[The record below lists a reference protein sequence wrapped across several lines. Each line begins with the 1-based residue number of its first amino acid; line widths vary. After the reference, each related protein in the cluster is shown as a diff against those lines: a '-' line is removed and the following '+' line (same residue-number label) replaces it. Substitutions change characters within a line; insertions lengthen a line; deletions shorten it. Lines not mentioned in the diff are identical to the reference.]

1 MTSDAGPGDLQ
12 ATFCATVVD
21 EWVRAGVRLA
31 MVAPGSRST
40 PMLLALAAAPA
51 VAVHVFHDERAAAF
65 AALGAGLASGQPAVA
80 LCSSGTAAAHFHAA
94 VIEADLAEVPVLVC
108 TADRPPRS
116 RHVGAPQT
124 IDQAGLYGR
133 APRFALDAPVP
144 NAMDRGW
151 WRPLASRAVLEAT
164 GGLGR
169 RPGPVHLNL
178 PFREP
183 LVGEPGD
190 LPPGRSAG
198 QQWHGRT
205 EASAAPDDDALA
217 AIAARLAGRHGLV
230 VAGGPLA
237 PPARAVADVAD
248 RLGWPLF
255 AGPRAGV
262 ESVPARWDALLRAP
276 AFVAAHRPDIVLRF
290 GPAPASRALSEFLA
304 GAGAEEIVVGRA
316 WCDPDRA
323 AALFVA
329 ADLTATA
336 LGLLAGPAYEPA
348 PAGWRQAW
356 AAAGA
361 AAERAVARVLDGRP
375 DVTEPAV
382 ARAVID
388 VVAETGAE
396 LVVASSMPFRD
407 VEWYAGAPAAGRVHA
422 NRGANG
428 IDGTVATAVGVAL
441 ATRRP
446 TVALLGDVAFLHDST
461 ALVAIAA
468 RPIDLTLVVVDNDGG
483 GIFSFLPQASWLAPD
498 RFETYFGTPHGVAI
512 DQLATVHGLLT
523 MVVGDPG
530 ALHPALRTS
539 VGLGGVRVVLA
550 RTDRAANATL
560 HHDLHRAVASDLDEW
575 A

>member
-1 MTSDAGPGDLQ
+1 MTNGAGPGDLQ

-51 VAVHVFHDERAAAF
+51 VGVHVFHDERAAAF

-94 VIEADLAEVPVLVC
+94 VIEADLAAVPLLVC
-108 TADRPPRS
+108 TADRPPES

-133 APRFALDAPVP
+133 APRWAVDAPV
-144 NAMDRGW
+144 ATEADRRS
-151 WRPLASRAVLEAT
+151 WRSLASRAVLEAA
-164 GGLGR
+164 GGLGG

-190 LPPGRSAG
+190 LPAGRSAG
-198 QQWHGRT
+198 RPWHRRT
-205 EASAAPDDDALA
+205 EASAAPDGDALA
-217 AIAARLAGRHGLV
+217 AVAARLAGRRGLV

-237 PPARAVADVAD
+237 APARAVADIAD
-248 RLGWPLF
+248 RLGYPLL

-276 AFVAAHRPDIVLRF
+276 VFVAAHRPEVVLRF

-304 GAGAEEIVVGRA
+304 GAGAEEIVVGPA

-323 AALFVA
+323 AALFVPA
-329 ADLTATA
+329 GLAATA
-336 LGLLAGPAYEPA
+336 LGLLAGRAFEPA
-348 PAGWRQAW
+348 PAGWRQGW
-356 AAAGA
+356 DAAGA
-361 AAERAVARVLDGRP
+361 AAERAVTTVLDGRP
-375 DVTEPAV
+375 EVTEPGV

-396 LVVASSMPFRD
+396 LVVASSMPVRD

-428 IDGTVATAVGVAL
+428 IDGTVASAVGVAL

-446 TVALLGDVAFLHDST
+446 TVALLGDIAFLHDST
-461 ALVAIAA
+461 VLVAIAA

-483 GIFSFLPQASWLAPD
+483 GIFSFLPQASRLAPD

-512 DQLATVHGLLT
+512 DQLAAVHGLLT
-523 MVVGDPG
+523 IVVEDPG
-530 ALHPALRTS
+530 ALLPALRSS
-539 VGLGGVRVVLA
+539 VALGGVRVVLA
-550 RTDRAANATL
+550 RTDRAANVAL
-560 HHDLHRAVASDLDEW
+560 HHDLHRAVAGAVDELS
-575 A
+575 